1 MIDDVVAKA
10 VNNCHTQGLLDWK
23 EIKML
28 HSDLRGKKLL
38 LVGGL
43 NNTVDLIDLAHRNGV
58 TVGVADYN
66 ENTYAKSI
74 ADYAHNV
81 STYDEDAM
89 AALCEQKHYDGVI
102 TAFNERLGPVVRKL
116 ADRLKM
122 FAPYTVEQLQMST
135 NKKFFKHTCQ
145 QYGVPVP
152 KEYTIQSVKDIPVD
166 IEYPVIIKPVDAA
179 SSVGVTP
186 CYNREALVAGFNKAI
201 KASKSGD
208 VIIEQYLPYDEIN
221 LTYIAQDGDIQLAA
235 IHDRYFNTEQE
246 SATKA
251 PDLYIY
257 PSRYTDL
264 ILSRYN
270 DRIISMLK
278 GIGVKNGSLF
288 IQAIVKGE
296 ELYCYESGMR
306 LNGCKTYQILEYE
319 NDYNT
324 FEHLME
330 LALTGSMGEKA
341 RFNPKFKHW
350 YATLNVLGKPGST
363 IAEVRGEKALN
374 SYPWL
379 VHIARRDRVGHT
391 IPADS
396 AGTLVQDT
404 TRIHVV
410 ADTKEELIER
420 INKVNEL
427 FQMLDEDGNSV
438 LLKPHDTNEIY
449 EKLDYE
455 L

>member
-1 MIDDVVAKA
+1 
-10 VNNCHTQGLLDWK
+10 
-23 EIKML
+23 ML

-43 NNTVDLIDLAHRNGV
+43 NNATDLIDLAHRNGV

-74 ADYAHNV
+74 ADYAHDV

-89 AALCEQKHYDGVI
+89 AALCVEEHYDGVI

-116 ADRLKM
+116 ADRLGM
-122 FAPYTVEQLQMST
+122 PTPYTIEQLKMST

-152 KEYTIQSVKDIPVD
+152 REYVIRSVEDIQAGV
-166 IEYPVIIKPVDAA
+166 EYPVIIKPVDAA
-179 SSVGVTP
+179 SSIGVTP
-186 CYNREALVAGFNKAI
+186 CHNQEELMAGFEKAK

-208 VIIEQYLPYDEIN
+208 VIVEQYLPYDEIN

-235 IHDRYFNTEQE
+235 IHDRYFNTEQK
-246 SATKA
+246 STIKA

-257 PSRYTDL
+257 PSRYTNM
-264 ILSRYN
+264 ILRCYN
-270 DRIISMLK
+270 DCIIYMLK
-278 GIGVKNGSLF
+278 GIGVRNGSLF
-288 IQAIVKGE
+288 IQAIVNGD
-296 ELYCYESGMR
+296 ELYCYEAGMR

-330 LALTGSMGEKA
+330 MALTGSMGEKVQ
-341 RFNPKFKHW
+341 FNPKFKHW
-350 YATLNVLGKPGST
+350 YATLNVLGRPGAT
-363 IAEVRGEKALN
+363 IAKVCGEKALN

-379 VHIARRDRVGHT
+379 VHIARRDRAGHT
-391 IPADS
+391 IPLDS

-410 ADTKEELIER
+410 ADTKEEL
-420 INKVNEL
+420 V
-427 FQMLDEDGNSV
+427 
-438 LLKPHDTNEIY
+438 
-449 EKLDYE
+449 
-455 L
+455 

>member
-1 MIDDVVAKA
+1 MLDV
-10 VNNCHTQGLLDWK
+10 D
-23 EIKML
+23 M
-28 HSDLRGKKLL
+28 RGKKLL

-66 ENTYAKSI
+66 ENTYAKSL
-74 ADYAHNV
+74 ADYAHNI
-81 STYDEDAM
+81 STYDEEAM
-89 AALCEQKHYDGVI
+89 VKLCEEGRYDGII
-102 TAFNERLGPVVRKL
+102 TAFNEHLGPIVRKL
-116 ADRLKM
+116 ADRLGM
-122 FAPYTVEQLQMST
+122 STPYTVEQLQMST

-145 QYGVPVP
+145 QFGIPVP
-152 KEYTIQSVKDIPVD
+152 QEYVIRSVEDIRKG
-166 IEYPVIIKPVDAA
+166 ELNYPVIIKPVDAA

-186 CYNREALVAGFNKAI
+186 CHTPEELESGFEKAK

-208 VIIEQYLPYDEIN
+208 VIVEQYLPYDEIN
-221 LTYIAQDGDIQLAA
+221 LTYIAQDGNIQLAA

-264 ILSRYN
+264 ILERYN
-270 DRIISMLK
+270 GNIITMLK
-278 GIGVKNGSLF
+278 GIGVQNGSLF

-296 ELYCYESGMR
+296 ELYCYEAGMR

-330 LALTGSMGEKA
+330 LALTGSMGKPTQ
-341 RFNPKFKHW
+341 FNPKFKRW
-350 YATLNVLGKPGST
+350 YATLNVLGKPGTT

-374 SYPWL
+374 TYPWL
-379 VHIARRDRVGHT
+379 IHIARRDRVGQT

-404 TRIHVV
+404 TRIHVM
-410 ADTKEELIER
+410 ADTKEELVKR
-420 INKVNEL
+420 IDKVNEM
-427 FQMLDEDGNSV
+427 FQILDVNGESII
-438 LLKPHDTNEIY
+438 LKPHDTREVY

>member
-1 MIDDVVAKA
+1 MIK
-10 VNNCHTQGLLDWK
+10 NELK
-23 EIKML
+23 
-28 HSDLRGKKLL
+28 GKKIL

-43 NNTVDLIDLAHRNGV
+43 NNTVDLIELAHRNGV

-66 ENTYAKSI
+66 HGTLAKSL
-74 ADYAHNV
+74 ADYAFDV
-81 STYDEDAM
+81 DAYDEDAM
-89 AALCEQKHYDGVI
+89 VRLCIEEHFDGVI
-102 TAFNERLGPVVRKL
+102 TAFNERLGPIVRKL
-116 ADRLKM
+116 AERLNM
-122 FAPYTVEQLQMST
+122 PAPFSVEQLRMST
-135 NKKFFKHTCQ
+135 NKKYFKHTCMH
-145 QYGVPVP
+145 YDVPVP
-152 KEYTIQSVKDIPVD
+152 KEYEINSPDDIHSQN
-166 IEYPVIIKPVDAA
+166 IEYPVIIKPVDCA

-186 CYNREALVAGFNKAI
+186 CFTPSELEKGYDKAR

-208 VIIEQYLPYDEIN
+208 VIVEQFLPYDEIN

-235 IHDRYFNTEQE
+235 VHDRYFNTEQK

-264 ILSRYN
+264 ILDRYN
-270 DRIISMLK
+270 KIIITMLS

-288 IQAIVKGE
+288 IQAVVKGDQ
-296 ELYCYESGMR
+296 LYCYEAGMR

-330 LALTGSMGEKA
+330 YALTGSMGKHV
-341 RFNPKFKHW
+341 RFDPKFKRW
-350 YATLNVLGKPGST
+350 YATLNVLGIPGTT
-363 IAEVRGEKALN
+363 IASVKGEKELN

-379 VHIARRDRVGHT
+379 VHIARRDGVGHT

-404 TRIHVV
+404 TRIHV
-410 ADTKEELIER
+410 AAETKESLVER
-420 INKVNEL
+420 IDKVNEL
-427 FQMLDEDGNSV
+427 FKMLDEEGRSV
-438 LLKPHDTNEIY
+438 LLKPHNTAEVLKALNYD
-449 EKLDYE
+449 L
-455 L
+455 

>member
-1 MIDDVVAKA
+1 MIK
-10 VNNCHTQGLLDWK
+10 T
-23 EIKML
+23 
-28 HSDLRGKKLL
+28 DLKGKKLL

-43 NNTVDLIDLAHRNGV
+43 NNTVDLFDLAHRNGV

-66 ENTYAKSI
+66 HGTFAKSL
-74 ADYAHNV
+74 ADYAFDV
-81 STYDEDAM
+81 DAYDEDAM
-89 AALCEQKHYDGVI
+89 VTLIQEEHFDGVI

-116 ADRLKM
+116 ADRLGM
-122 FAPYTVEQLQMST
+122 YTPFTLEQLQMST

-145 QYGVPVP
+145 KYGVPVP
-152 KEYTIQSVKDIPVD
+152 KEYVIGSVESIRNTD
-166 IEYPVIIKPVDAA
+166 IEYPVIIKPVDSA

-186 CYNREALVAGFNKAI
+186 CFNEEELEAGFRNAV
-201 KASKSGD
+201 AHSKSGD
-208 VIIEQYLPYDEIN
+208 AIVEQYVPYDEIN
-221 LTYIAQDGDIQLAA
+221 MTYIAQEGDIQMVA
-235 IHDRYFNTEQE
+235 IHDRYFNTEQK

-264 ILSRYN
+264 ILEKYN
-270 DRIISMLK
+270 EKIIGMLK
-278 GIGVKNGSLF
+278 GIGLRNGSLF
-288 IQAIVKGE
+288 IQAVVHGAQ
-296 ELYCYESGMR
+296 LYCYEAGMR
-306 LNGCKTYQILEYE
+306 LNGCKTYQILEVE

-330 LALTGSMGEKA
+330 LALTGSMGEKVQ
-341 RFNPKFKHW
+341 FNPKFKRW
-350 YATLNVLGKPGST
+350 YATLNVLGIPGST
-363 IAEVRGEKALN
+363 IAEVRGEAALN

-379 VHIARRDRVGHT
+379 VHIARRDGVGHT

-410 ADTKEELIER
+410 AETKEDLLER
-420 INKVNEL
+420 VKKAGEL
-427 FQMLDEDGNSV
+427 FQMFDKDGNSV
-438 LLKPHDTNEIY
+438 LLKPHDTE
-449 EKLDYE
+449 EVLKALDYE

>member
-1 MIDDVVAKA
+1 MIK
-10 VNNCHTQGLLDWK
+10 T
-23 EIKML
+23 
-28 HSDLRGKKLL
+28 DLRGKKLL

-66 ENTYAKSI
+66 HGTLAKSL
-74 ADYAHNV
+74 ADYAFDVNA
-81 STYDEDAM
+81 YDEDAM
-89 AALCEQKHYDGVI
+89 AQLIQNEHFDGVI
-102 TAFNERLGPVVRKL
+102 TAFNERLGPIVRKL
-116 ADRLKM
+116 ADRVGM
-122 FAPYTVEQLQMST
+122 YAPYTVEQLKMST
-135 NKKFFKHTCQ
+135 NKKYFKHTCQ
-145 QYGVPVP
+145 KYGVPVP
-152 KEYTIQSVKDIPVD
+152 KEYVVKCVDDIYNQQID
-166 IEYPVIIKPVDAA
+166 YPVIIKPVDSA

-186 CYNREALVAGFNKAI
+186 CFNSEELEAGYKNAVEH
-201 KASKSGD
+201 SKSGD
-208 VIIEQYLPYDEIN
+208 AIVEQYVPYDEIN
-221 LTYIAQDGDIQLAA
+221 MTYIAQNGDIQLVA
-235 IHDRYFNTEQE
+235 IHDRYFNTEQK

-264 ILSRYN
+264 ILEKYN
-270 DRIISMLK
+270 DKIINMLK
-278 GIGVKNGSLF
+278 GIGVENGSLF
-288 IQAIVKGE
+288 IQAVVHGDQ
-296 ELYCYESGMR
+296 LYCYEAGMR

-330 LALTGSMGEKA
+330 LALTGSMGEHCQ
-341 RFNPKFKHW
+341 FNPKFKRW
-350 YATLNVLGKPGST
+350 YATLNVLGIPGAT

-379 VHIARRDRVGHT
+379 VHIARRDGVGHT

-396 AGTLVQDT
+396 AGTLVRDT

-410 ADTKEELIER
+410 ADTKEELMER
-420 INKVNEL
+420 IDKVNEL
-427 FQMLDEDGNSV
+427 FQMLDKDGNSV
-438 LLKPHDTNEIY
+438 LLKPHDTKEVLAGLN
-449 EKLDYE
+449 YE

>member
-1 MIDDVVAKA
+1 MII
-10 VNNCHTQGLLDWK
+10 HGLK
-23 EIKML
+23 
-28 HSDLRGKKLL
+28 RKKLL

-66 ENTYAKSI
+66 HGTLAKTL
-74 ADYAHNV
+74 ADYAHDVNA
-81 STYDEDAM
+81 YDEDAM
-89 AALCEQKHYDGVI
+89 AKLVAQEHYDGVI
-102 TAFNERLGPVVRKL
+102 TAFNERLGPIVRKL
-116 ADRLKM
+116 ADRVGLY
-122 FAPYTVEQLQMST
+122 APFTVEQLQMST

-145 QYGVPVP
+145 KYGVPVP
-152 KEYTIQSVKDIPVD
+152 KEYVVKSIEDIREQAID
-166 IEYPVIIKPVDAA
+166 YPVIIKPVDSA

-186 CYNREALVAGFNKAI
+186 CFSAEELEKGFEKAQ

-208 VIIEQYLPYDEIN
+208 VIVEQYVPYDEIN
-221 LTYIAQDGDIQLAA
+221 MTYIAQNGDIQLAA
-235 IHDRYFNTEQE
+235 IHDRYFNTEQK

-264 ILSRYN
+264 ILEKYN
-270 DRIISMLK
+270 DAIIGMLK
-278 GIGVKNGSLF
+278 GIGVVNGSLF
-288 IQAIVKGE
+288 IQAVVHGDQ
-296 ELYCYESGMR
+296 LYCYEAGMR
-306 LNGCKTYQILEYE
+306 LNGCKTYQILEVE

-330 LALTGSMGEKA
+330 LALTGSMGKHVQ
-341 RFNPKFKHW
+341 FNPKFKRW
-350 YATLNVLGKPGST
+350 YATLNVLGVPGAT

-379 VHIARRDRVGHT
+379 VHIARRDGVGHT
-391 IPADS
+391 IPLDS

-404 TRIHVV
+404 TRIHVA
-410 ADTKEELIER
+410 ADTKEELMER
-420 INKVNEL
+420 IDRTNEL
-427 FQMLDEDGNSV
+427 FRMLDAEGNSV
-438 LLKPHDTNEIY
+438 LLKPHDTAEVLK
-449 EKLDYE
+449 KLDYE

>member
-1 MIDDVVAKA
+1 MIKT
-10 VNNCHTQGLLDWK
+10 NLN
-23 EIKML
+23 
-28 HSDLRGKKLL
+28 GKKLL

-43 NNTVDLIDLAHRNGV
+43 NNTVDLFDLAHRNGV

-66 ENTYAKSI
+66 QGTLAKSL
-74 ADYAHNV
+74 ADYSFDVNA
-81 STYDEDAM
+81 YDEDAM
-89 AALCEQKHYDGVI
+89 VKLIQGEKFDGVI

-116 ADRLKM
+116 ADRLGM
-122 FAPYTVEQLQMST
+122 STPYTVEQLKMST

-145 QYGVPVP
+145 KYGVPVP
-152 KEYTIQSVKDIPVD
+152 KEYSISSIDD
-166 IEYPVIIKPVDAA
+166 IEKTQIDYPVIIKPVDCA

-186 CYNREALVAGFNKAI
+186 CHTPEELVVGFKNAV
-201 KASKSGD
+201 AHSKSND
-208 VIIEQYLPYDEIN
+208 AIVEQYIPYDEIN
-221 LTYIAQDGDIQLAA
+221 MTYIAQNGDIQLVA
-235 IHDRYFNTEQE
+235 IHDRYFNTEQK

-264 ILSRYN
+264 ILKKYN
-270 DRIISMLK
+270 ETIIGMLK

-288 IQAIVKGE
+288 IQAVVHE
-296 ELYCYESGMR
+296 DQLYCYEAGMR

-330 LALTGSMGEKA
+330 LALTGSMGEYSL
-341 RFNPKFKHW
+341 FNPKFRRW
-350 YATLNVLGKPGST
+350 YATLNVLGIPGAT
-363 IAEVRGEKALN
+363 IAEVKGEAALN

-379 VHIARRDRVGHT
+379 IHIARRDGIGHT
-391 IPADS
+391 IPVDS

-410 ADTKEELIER
+410 ANTKEELIER
-420 INKVNEL
+420 IDKVNEL
-427 FQMLDEDGNSV
+427 FQMLDKEGNSA
-438 LLKPHDTNEIY
+438 LLEPHDTREILRA
-449 EKLDYE
+449 LDYE

>member
-1 MIDDVVAKA
+1 MLDV
-10 VNNCHTQGLLDWK
+10 N
-23 EIKML
+23 
-28 HSDLRGKKLL
+28 LRGKKLL

-66 ENTYAKSI
+66 QKTYAKSL
-74 ADYAHNV
+74 ADYAHDI
-81 STYDEDAM
+81 SAYDEDAM
-89 AALCEQKHYDGVI
+89 VTLCKEEHYDGII
-102 TAFNERLGPVVRKL
+102 TAFNERLGPIVRKL
-116 ADRLKM
+116 ADRLEIP
-122 FAPYTVEQLQMST
+122 APFTVEQLQMST
-135 NKKFFKHTCQ
+135 NKKYFKHICQ

-152 KEYTIQSVKDIPVD
+152 QEYMIHSAEEIREGDL
-166 IEYPVIIKPVDAA
+166 EYPVIIKPVDAA

-186 CYNREALVAGFNKAI
+186 CHTPQELEAGFERAK

-208 VIIEQYLPYDEIN
+208 VIVEQYLPYDEIN

-235 IHDRYFNTEQE
+235 IHDRYFNTEQQ

-264 ILSRYN
+264 ILERYN
-270 DRIISMLK
+270 YSIIAMLK
-278 GIGVKNGSLF
+278 GIGVQNGSLF

-296 ELYCYESGMR
+296 ELYCYEAGMR

-330 LALTGSMGEKA
+330 LALTGSMG
-341 RFNPKFKHW
+341 RHTQFNPKFKHW
-350 YATLNVLGKPGST
+350 YATLNILGKPGAT

-374 SYPWL
+374 TYPWL

-391 IPADS
+391 IPVDS

-410 ADTKEELIER
+410 ANTKEELVER
-420 INKVNEL
+420 IDKVNEL
-427 FQMLDEDGNSV
+427 FLMLDANGDSII
-438 LLKPHDTNEIY
+438 LKPHDTKEVY
-449 EKLDYE
+449 EKLNYE